1 MITCSWCSWWSWW
14 WRFSDDER
22 PGSDGHCLLARIQLF
37 VHLEV
42 SDLGIIIV
50 ISIFHLKVSS
60 VVIIIV
66 ISFVYHQWWFTI
78 TIIINIIIVIITI
91 TSKQPSSQSKT
102 EWELF
107 EWDGSVCR
115 LLNNPLTL
123 EMMITMMV
131 MMVMARRVIVFML
144 WS

>member
-1 MITCSWCSWWSWW
+1 MIRCSWWSWCSWW

-50 ISIFHLKVSS
+50 ISIFNLKVSS
-60 VVIIIV
+60 VVIII
-66 ISFVYHQWWFTI
+66 ITT
-78 TIIINIIIVIITI
+78 TIIITIITI

-123 EMMITMMV
+123 KMMITMMMV
-131 MMVMARRVIVFML
+131 MMMVTARRVIVFMS
-144 WS
+144 WSYYFW